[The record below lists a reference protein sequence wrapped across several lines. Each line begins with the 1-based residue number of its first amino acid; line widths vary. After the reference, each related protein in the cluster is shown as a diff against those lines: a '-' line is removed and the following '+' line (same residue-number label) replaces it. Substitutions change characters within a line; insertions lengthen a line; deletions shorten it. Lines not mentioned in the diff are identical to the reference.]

1 MSEMPRLDLAAV
13 AAAVLDDRNRI
24 RRGAR
29 RMLAG
34 EPVYCARR
42 HHLQCFVVRT
52 LDGLAVFWRP
62 AEEARM
68 ARDVWAEGWADQDA
82 SHDPRHV
89 QLPRQPRD
97 PLGRCDRLTATR
109 GPPEGIAPKSRIL
122 TGSRDVR

>member
-1 MSEMPRLDLAAV
+1 MSEMPCLDLAAV

-68 ARDVWAEGWADQDA
+68 ARDVWAEGWAAKMRPTIRVTCNCRVNREIRWADA
-82 SHDPRHV
+82 I
-89 QLPRQPRD
+89 
-97 PLGRCDRLTATR
+97 G
-109 GPPEGIAPKSRIL
+109 
-122 TGSRDVR
+122 